1 MVTGINAATALFDG
15 AGGIPLGSIL
25 AHHAARGPD
34 RAALIVDDLAISR
47 AELDARSTRRARARS
62 SGRVRSGDLVVLALA
77 NGAEFYETSFA
88 LWKLGAVPTV
98 VSQKLAQGELEAI
111 VALADPA
118 LVIGLDPA
126 RLPGRAVLPG
136 GTPIDESLSAEPL
149 SAAVSPNWKAMTSGG
164 STGRPKIIVDTM
176 PGLWDPAI
184 TAFGQQPDDI
194 ILNPGPLYHNAPF
207 CATHYGLFTG
217 ATVIEMGK
225 FDALALLELAER
237 HRVQW
242 IALVPTM
249 MQRLMR
255 LDPALRARFDLSH
268 LRMIFHLASMC
279 PPWLKQAFIDWLGPE
294 RVVELYA
301 GTERQGATMITGT
314 EWLAKPGSV
323 GRAQPGSRIAV
334 LREDGSPC
342 APGEVGEI
350 HLLPDAGPG
359 STYRYIG
366 SEPRRSGDWETLG
379 DLGWLD
385 EEGYLYLADRRT
397 DLIVSG
403 GANIYPAEVEGAFEA
418 HPDVRSCIVIGLPD
432 PEWGVRVH
440 AMIERAPGSPVTA
453 EALLAFAAERLTRYK
468 LPKSIEFADG
478 PLRDDAGKARRSALR
493 EERL

>member
-1 MVTGINAATALFDG
+1 MTGINAATALFDG

-25 AHHAARGPD
+25 SHHAARDPD
-34 RAALIVDDLAISR
+34 RAALIVGDLAISR
-47 AELDARSTRRARARS
+47 ADLDARSTRRARAI
-62 SGRVRSGDLVVLALA
+62 SGRVRSGDLVVLALP

-111 VALADPA
+111 VALAEPA

-126 RLPGRAVLPG
+126 RLPGRAVLPAG
-136 GTPIDESLSAEPL
+136 LPIDESLSAEPL
-149 SAAVSPNWKAMTSGG
+149 PAAVSPNWKAMTSGG

-176 PGLWDPAI
+176 PGLWDPAV
-184 TAFGQQPDDI
+184 TAFGQEPDDI

-225 FDALALLELAER
+225 FDALGLLQLAER

-279 PPWLKQAFIDWLGPE
+279 PPWLKQAYIDWLGPE
-294 RVVELYA
+294 RVIELYA

-342 APGEVGEI
+342 AAGEVGEI
-350 HLLPDAGPG
+350 HFLPDAGPG
-359 STYRYIG
+359 TTYRYIG

-385 EEGYLYLADRRT
+385 ADGYLYLADRRT

-403 GANIYPAEVEGAFEA
+403 GANIYPAEVEGALEA
-418 HPDVRSCIVIGLPD
+418 PPDVASCIVIGLPD
-432 PEWGVRVH
+432 PEWGASVH
-440 AMIERAPGSPVTA
+440 AIVERAPGSPVTA

-478 PLRDDAGKARRSALR
+478 PLRDDASKARRWALR